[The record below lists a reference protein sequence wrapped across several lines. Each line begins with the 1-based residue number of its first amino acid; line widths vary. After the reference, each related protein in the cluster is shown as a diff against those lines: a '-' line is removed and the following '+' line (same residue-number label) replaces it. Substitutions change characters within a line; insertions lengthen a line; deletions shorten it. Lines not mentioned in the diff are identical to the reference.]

1 MMWCI
6 VVLLLMFSVSI
17 GSAEVFS
24 DDQASK
30 VAMFVEEV
38 MHCRQVPGLTLAV
51 VKGGETWTRGFGQAD
66 IEQGVNVT
74 KDTLFGI
81 GSVTKAF
88 TSTLLAMMLDESNG
102 SLTWTSKV
110 KDVLGPDFAFVD
122 EERTRETTLKDLLT
136 HRTGLQP
143 AVLPLFAGLDHN
155 LTRTDF
161 AKRFRFLPEVKPSRD
176 VFEYNNWG
184 YALLGH
190 IVEVLSGESYEAT
203 LEKRIFKPLGMNQSR
218 VLGKTISVNEP
229 AMAKPYFDV
238 ENELILTDPSI
249 YDIHPGEAAGAIASS
264 AEDMAKWM
272 HFLLRQG
279 VTADNVTLIKSKTL
293 AEVFKSHE
301 SIPIS
306 QSLSKPKF
314 PVVDLQYGYGYA
326 WFMSTYKGYKQV
338 RHTGGLFSYITWL
351 GLYPDMDFGIFVS
364 ANGPGTTDEGIT
376 ETIISFY
383 ISDILIGDQTWL
395 NSSTAC
401 TFPLPWEKMPPS
413 GQNNSDVTNAEV
425 ECLDCYV
432 GKYGHYLFGDLDVR
446 RGPGSSLELHYNRLS
461 GSLNTTVDKS
471 TFKLEAWGSFRLFS
485 RPGNATVL
493 VPVNFHGINK
503 GKYSQIDL
511 IFPHKL
517 TFKRGIGF
525 YDKNIYTSTNTETN
539 GQTVKEFSN
548 LSMVFAALSV
558 VLSLFMW

>member
-1 MMWCI
+1 MRWCMP
-6 VVLLLMFSVSI
+6 VLLLMFSVSM
-17 GSAEVFS
+17 GSAGFFS

-30 VAMFVEEV
+30 VGMFVEEV
-38 MHCRQVPGLTLAV
+38 MRCRQVPGLTLAV
-51 VKGGETWTRGFGQAD
+51 VKGAETWTRGFGQAD

-102 SLTWTSKV
+102 GLTWTSKV

-122 EERTRETTLKDLLT
+122 EERTRETTLRDLLT
-136 HRTGLQP
+136 HRTGLHP
-143 AVLPLFAGLDHN
+143 AVPPLFAGLDHN
-155 LTRTDF
+155 LTTTEF
-161 AKRFRFLPEVKPSRD
+161 AKRFSFLPEVKPSRD
-176 VFEYNNWG
+176 AFEYNNWG

-218 VLGKTISVNEP
+218 VLGKTITVKTPE
-229 AMAKPYFDV
+229 MAKPYFDV

-249 YDIHPGEAAGAIASS
+249 YDLHPAEAAGAIASS

-279 VTADNVTLIKSKTL
+279 VTADNLTLVKSKTL
-293 AEVFKSHE
+293 GETFKSHE
-301 SIPIS
+301 SIPS
-306 QSLSKPKF
+306 RLSLAKPKF

-326 WFMSTYKGYKQV
+326 WFMSTYKGYKRV
-338 RHTGGLFSYITWL
+338 RHTGGLCSYITYL
-351 GLYPDMDFGIFVS
+351 ELYPDMDFGIFVS
-364 ANGPGTTDEGIT
+364 ANGPGTMDEAVA
-376 ETIISFY
+376 ERMISFY
-383 ISDILIGDQTWL
+383 ISDILIGDQPWL

-401 TFPLPWEKMPPS
+401 TFPLPWDKAPPS

-446 RGPGSSLELHYNRLS
+446 RGPGSTLELHYRLLQ
-461 GSLNTTVDKS
+461 GSLNTTADKS
-471 TFKLEAWGSFRLFS
+471 TFKFDMWDPFRLYS
-485 RPGNATVL
+485 RPGNATSL
-493 VPVNFHGINK
+493 VPVHFHGLNK

-511 IFPHKL
+511 IFAHKL
-517 TFKRGIGF
+517 TFNRGISF
-525 YDKNIYTSTNTETN
+525 YDKNIYTSTKTETN
-539 GQTVKEFSN
+539 GQTVKKFSN
-548 LSMVFAALSV
+548 LLMLFAAFCV
-558 VLSLFMW
+558 VLFMW